1 MNSIGKLHIIPDFVL
16 VASILLRKS
25 ENPKSIYGVL
35 IVNWKKLF
43 LAGAVFSCALA
54 FAVGREFT
62 LARERWRPDAS
73 RETVRNGKSD
83 LQLDEELFAIDVGK
97 LRRSLR
103 DQSRQGQV
111 EQLRQSVIQEWHQ
124 IVVDRGRAETN
135 RWKRTL
141 NLANRRRQR
150 IAPRG

>member
-1 MNSIGKLHIIPDFVL
+1 
-16 VASILLRKS
+16 
-25 ENPKSIYGVL
+25 
-35 IVNWKKLF
+35 VNWKKLF

-73 RETVRNGKSD
+73 RETVRHGKSD

-97 LRRSLR
+97 LRGSLR